1 MEKETKDNQA
11 QHIINTDILSIFK
24 LANGI
29 QWKEVR
35 QNSIYRI
42 LYLATVLYRF
52 RYPNETNLF
61 SNYKFS
67 IEPSGPYDSNI
78 SQSLIFLMKDNFLDK
93 VDDSEDI
100 LKLNINNAERVF
112 KIGIDNERYDW
123 LKQVVYI
130 LGIYGEN
137 KIYDFI
143 FRDPQYQTTIMSN
156 TQQGLYTGDDNETVK
171 TLQGFQEA
179 FEETLNN
186 KNKISSQTYLE
197 LYFEYIFSKI
207 LKRIK

>member
-1 MEKETKDNQA
+1 M
-11 QHIINTDILSIFK
+11 
-24 LANGI
+24 
-29 QWKEVR
+29 
-35 QNSIYRI
+35 
-42 LYLATVLYRF
+42 
-52 RYPNETNLF
+52 
-61 SNYKFS
+61 
-67 IEPSGPYDSNI
+67 
-78 SQSLIFLMKDNFLDK
+78 DK
-93 VDDSEDI
+93 VDESEDI
-100 LKLNINNAERVF
+100 LKLNITNTDKVF
-112 KIGIDNERYDW
+112 KIGLDQERFGW

-156 TQQGLYTGDDNETVK
+156 TQQGLNTGDDNETIK
-171 TLQGFQEA
+171 TLQSFQDA

-197 LYFEYIFSKI
+197 LYFEYVFSKI